1 MILLDTE
8 QHVFVARGYEDLTA
22 QLLEHL
28 DVQDD
33 VTLAALAAAC
43 LGCTEL
49 DVMITHTEL

>member
-8 QHVFVARGYEDLTA
+8 QHVFVANDYADLA
-22 QLLEHL
+22 SQLLEYL

-33 VTLAALAAAC
+33 ATLAALAAAC

-49 DVMITHTEL
+49 DVMITHSDL

>member
-8 QHVFVARGYEDLTA
+8 QHIFVANDYADLVS

-28 DVQDD
+28 DVRND
-33 VTLAALAAAC
+33 TALAALAAAC

-49 DVMITHTEL
+49 DVMIVHTEL

>member
-8 QHVFVARGYEDLTA
+8 QHVFVASGYEDLTA

-33 VTLAALAAAC
+33 ATLAALAAAC